1 MMKWATVA
9 AVALAV
15 LLIARNAQARAADVS
30 NPNNWRTIPGYL
42 PGTGYV
48 T

>member
-1 MMKWATVA
+1 MTKWATVA

-30 NPNNWRTIPGYL
+30 NPNNWKTIPGFT
-42 PGTGYV
+42 PGAGYM

>member
-15 LLIARNAQARAADVS
+15 LMIARNAQARAADVN
-30 NPNNWRTIPGYL
+30 NPNNWKTIPGFA
-42 PGTGYV
+42 PGTGYR